1 MLLGGGAWTLEK
13 RYLCSHSL
21 YISSINFYA
30 YSLSYFPFV
39 AYSVSLNLGREDD
52 DHITALSLLD

>member
-1 MLLGGGAWTLEK
+1 LEK

-21 YISSINFYA
+21 YISSINFDA